1 MPTSKAER
9 LFDLVIALLN
19 TRYYRS
25 ASWIRER
32 VAGYDDAASD
42 EAFSR
47 MFERDKQELRD
58 LGIPIETEPSG
69 DGYRIRPGEFAL
81 PEMSFTAAE
90 SAALAVASRLWDTT
104 VLGEAGSAAIRKL
117 RDAGDLQ
124 DGPTAL
130 DGSAAPDG
138 DGADGRAGA
147 AARPLAGVQ
156 ARLRT
161 AEPAFAD
168 LFAAIRSRRAVTF
181 DYRTAAAAV
190 PERRSLEPWGL
201 VSYRGSWYV
210 VGMDT
215 VRDAP
220 RTFRLS
226 RITGAVKAVGRSGAV
241 TVPKD
246 VRLKDRV
253 VANAGPAEQRSAL
266 LKVRAGRAAGVRRGS
281 HLLAAA
287 SGPDDFDQLQV
298 PMPTVWDT
306 ARRVAGYG
314 PDVLVIDPP
323 ELRDAVL
330 GLLRGTVGA
339 EPPDGDPGPGGAQGG
354 SDSDGEVDR

>member
-1 MPTSKAER
+1 VPTSKAER
-9 LFDLVIALLN
+9 LLDLVIALLN

-25 ASWIRER
+25 ATWIRER

-58 LGIPIETEPSG
+58 LGIPIETDPSG

-104 VLGEAGSAAIRKL
+104 VLGEAGSAALRKL
-117 RDAGDLQ
+117 RDAGDLA
-124 DGPTAL
+124 DDTE
-130 DGSAAPDG
+130 
-138 DGADGRAGA
+138 ADGGGPAGGPA
-147 AARPLAGVQ
+147 GGPGGGPEWPLAGVQ

-168 LFAAIRSRRAVTF
+168 LFAAIRARRAVPF
-181 DYRTAAAAV
+181 DYRTAAGAV
-190 PERRSLEPWGL
+190 PEKRSLEPWGL

-241 TVPKD
+241 TVPPD
-246 VRLKDRV
+246 VQLKERV
-253 VANAGPAEQRSAL
+253 VASAGRAEQRSAL
-266 LKVRAGRAAGVRRGS
+266 LQVRAGRAAGLRRWS
-281 HLLAAA
+281 RTLAAA
-287 SGPDDFDQLQV
+287 PAPDGFDQIQV

-339 EPPDGDPGPGGAQGG
+339 VPGHPDGGVSHDPALDEG
-354 SDSDGEVDR
+354 VDR